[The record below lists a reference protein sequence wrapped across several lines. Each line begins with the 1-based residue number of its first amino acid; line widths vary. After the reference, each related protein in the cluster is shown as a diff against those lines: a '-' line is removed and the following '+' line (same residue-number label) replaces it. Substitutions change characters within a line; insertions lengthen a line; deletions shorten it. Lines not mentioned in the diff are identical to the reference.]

1 MAAVIDFF
9 VNNLTADFNI
19 DLNGSGLGFYGSTF
33 GSSVA
38 VGSYQDKTFVTNST
52 GIIEGSVVRNVKW
65 THANSGEAN
74 TVNLNL
80 QKIPNFESTLN
91 VRFTNDSAVQATN
104 VELRIYDG
112 SDITAAAE
120 GVLPQVA
127 EIIHVSTSQAV
138 TGSGDS
144 AWIQPSGDMVT
155 VTMADSP
162 GMSGLYAQDGTGST
176 ESSVRHDWFNI
187 ISASPNS
194 IGSKT
199 NFGLYFSIEYL

>member
-1 MAAVIDFF
+1 MAAAIDFF
-9 VNNLTADFNI
+9 VNNLTADFNV

-38 VGSYQDKTFVTNST
+38 VGSYQDKTFVTNAT
-52 GIIEGSVVRNVKW
+52 GIIEGSVARNVKW

-74 TVNLNL
+74 TVSLNL

-91 VRFTNDSAVQATN
+91 VRFTNDTAVKATN

-112 SDITAAAE
+112 TDITAAAS
-120 GVLPQVA
+120 GLLPQVA

-144 AWIQPSGDMVT
+144 AWIQPSGDTVK

-162 GMSGLYAQDGTGST
+162 GMSGLFAENGTGST
-176 ESSVRHDWFNI
+176 ESTVRHDWYCSL
-187 ISASPNS
+187 SASPTS

-199 NFGLYFSIEYL
+199 NFGLYFALEYI